1 LESKKK
7 KAGGTSNETEEA
19 RGKKKKKKRT
29 DGWMDGWM
37 EKRRKE
43 DMAVCALLR
52 IVSYR
57 PALCSALA
65 FDDDP
70 SL

>member
-1 LESKKK
+1 MKLRRPGVKKNK
-7 KAGGTSNETEEA
+7 NE
-19 RGKKKKKKRT
+19 R
-29 DGWMDGWM
+29 MDGWADGW
-37 EKRRKE
+37 RREGKK
-43 DMAVCALLR
+43 MAVCALLR

-57 PALCSALA
+57 PALSSALA

>member
-1 LESKKK
+1 MKLRRP
-7 KAGGTSNETEEA
+7 GV
-19 RGKKKKKKRT
+19 KKKKKKRT